1 MTGCPCFFLEGRPSL
16 AAFCFGA
23 PQRLA
28 LLVSC
33 GAGMQGDPCVFD
45 CPGPGKG
52 VIW

>member
-1 MTGCPCFFLEGRPSL
+1 MTGCPCFFLEGRLSL

-33 GAGMQGDPCVFD
+33 GAGTQGIPAFSIVRDR
-45 CPGPGKG
+45 GKA
-52 VIW
+52 

>member
-23 PQRLA
+23 SQRLA

-33 GAGMQGDPCVFD
+33 GAGMEGIPAFSIVRGQG
-45 CPGPGKG
+45 KA
-52 VIW
+52 